1 MNLPFNSATTFPIA
15 AIPRHP
21 LNSWNESRGEHPQ
34 ARPKAKSRPGK
45 GGSSRTG
52 DNPPT
57 PNRNVRPDRTGTLR
71 GRATPL
77 QLHCSHLLPLQRLG
91 GGPVTTATDFQL
103 SSPTLPC
110 PICGRNDK
118 GGDCRISEALVL
130 CHRGT
135 TFSPPALA
143 IGATT
148 SDSDGQKWA
157 YTGETSDGRCA
168 TFTLHKPLR
177 GTGRS
182 VPTSR
187 VPSKPSQP
195 IKLALLPDGAHNVVV
210 MGDPGPVSGVLYDYS
225 PFHRV
230 QRTREKQF
238 FSHHRLSEDAP
249 YETGKGE
256 VPWPLYN
263 QEACIQ
269 YGPFN
274 WALEVEGEKCCD
286 IATSS
291 GIVCFSQP
299 GNKALLSS
307 SLLQERY
314 ACLQGAGLAGVVY
327 IMDND
332 AEGERK
338 GAACLAAAA
347 AAGLPI
353 VALKAADVWPGIAAK
368 GSIDD
373 LPEPLDRFETVATI
387 EKAANAALAK
397 QQNNLS
403 APDAALTL
411 DLEQETLQKTE
422 SLNLLVDG
430 LVAAQSTGDTV
441 RAAALMSQTWR
452 LGVPSSTTESLVLQ
466 RWAELRGIATE
477 PPTAPVTGRTI
488 GQESSA
494 EGLVQR
500 LAGFLLEHG
509 LHLFIA
515 DAGTGK
521 TFVSLAMALLL
532 ANGGSGF
539 LDQQEGPTKIG
550 KVLFIGTDGGAG
562 AFDTLQD
569 YATDLADKDQW
580 SNVEFWC
587 EETGKRKSWSL
598 TLYNLELLA
607 KRLEQG
613 DITAVFIDTI
623 NAVFQGAGISPYL
636 GPVDQYLRLLKAI
649 VCPHGPLIML
659 GHTNRSGAGIKG
671 IAGSP
676 AFQEV
681 PDALHRIE
689 RLKEPQE
696 DGTHIYKWTCEKL
709 RGESFRQFSYA
720 LVNGELKQVEGHY
733 YSNCGDK
740 VLAAIKARKST
751 GEPTT
756 PKHLAD
762 DTKEAPASV
771 RKALQRLRQRQLIE
785 RVGTGFKVTPLGEQ
799 HLASIKL

>member
-1 MNLPFNSATTFPIA
+1 VSSTT
-15 AIPRHP
+15 
-21 LNSWNESRGEHPQ
+21 
-34 ARPKAKSRPGK
+34 
-45 GGSSRTG
+45 
-52 DNPPT
+52 
-57 PNRNVRPDRTGTLR
+57 
-71 GRATPL
+71 
-77 QLHCSHLLPLQRLG
+77 
-91 GGPVTTATDFQL
+91 TDFQL
-103 SSPTLPC
+103 SSPALPC
-110 PICGRNDK
+110 PVCGRNDK

-130 CHRGT
+130 CHHGS

-148 SDSDGQKWA
+148 PDSDGQEWA

-177 GTGRS
+177 GSGRT
-182 VPTSR
+182 VATSR
-187 VPSKPSQP
+187 ASSKPSQP
-195 IKLALLPDGAHNVVV
+195 IKLALLPAGAETA
-210 MGDPGPVSGVLYDYS
+210 MATTTASGIFYPYS
-225 PFHRV
+225 PNQRIQRV
-230 QRTREKQF
+230 
-238 FSHHRLSEDAP
+238 
-249 YETGKGE
+249 YKGE
-256 VPWPLYN
+256 KKHDYCQHKQDSERFMPEAGPNPWPLYN
-263 QEACIQ
+263 ESACIK
-269 YGPFN
+269 YGPTD
-274 WALEVEGEKCCD
+274 WVLELEGEKCCD
-286 IATSS
+286 VATLLE
-291 GIVCFSQP
+291 IVACSHP
-299 GNKALLSS
+299 GPIQKPEDKR
-307 SLLQERY
+307 QRY
-314 ACLQGAGLAGVVY
+314 ARLQGSGVAGVVY
-327 IMDND
+327 LADND
-332 AEGERK
+332 KAGKNKALTCAKAAKE
-338 GAACLAAAA
+338 ACL
-347 AAGLPI
+347 PF
-353 VALKAADVWPGIAAK
+353 VALNTADLWPFMPEG

-373 LPEPLDRFETVATI
+373 LPAPLDRFETIATI
-387 EKAANAALAK
+387 EKAANSQWQKQNQEAGKKEKAVNAALAK

-509 LHLFIA
+509 LHLLIA

-720 LVNGELKQVEGHY
+720 LVDGELKQVEGHY

-751 GEPTT
+751 GELTT

-785 RVGTGFKVTPLGEQ
+785 RAGTGFKVTPLGEQ